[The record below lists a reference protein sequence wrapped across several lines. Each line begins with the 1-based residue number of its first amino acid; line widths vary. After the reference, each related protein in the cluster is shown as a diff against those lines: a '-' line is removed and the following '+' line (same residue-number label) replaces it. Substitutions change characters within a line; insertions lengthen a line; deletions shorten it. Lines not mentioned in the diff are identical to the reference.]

1 MTIYKEFTFDSA
13 HKLTRVPAGHKCAN
27 MHGHTYRL
35 IVSIHG
41 EPDDRGMLI
50 DYAEL
55 ASAVEPIIRQVD
67 HQTLNDI
74 HGLGNPTTEV
84 VAPWLWRRI
93 HAALPGHA
101 MTVELKESAT
111 TGCRYDGPTPAGGTP
126 GAEGEP
132 KV

>member
-41 EPDDRGMLI
+41 EPDETGMLI
-50 DYAEL
+50 DYADL
-55 ASAVEPIIRQVD
+55 AAAVAPIILQVD
-67 HQTLNDI
+67 HQTLNDL
-74 HGLGNPTTEV
+74 HGLENPTTEV

-93 HAALPGHA
+93 HAALPEHK
-101 MTVELKESAT
+101 MTVELKESST
-111 TGCRYDGPTPAGGTP
+111 TGCIYAGPRAKG
-126 GAEGEP
+126 
-132 KV
+132 

>member
-13 HKLTRVPAGHKCAN
+13 HRLTRVPAGHKCAQ

-41 EPDDRGMLI
+41 EPDESGMII
-50 DYAEL
+50 DYADL
-55 ASAVEPIIRQVD
+55 AAAVESVVRQVD

-74 HGLGNPTTEV
+74 HGLENPTTEV

-93 HAALPGHA
+93 YAALPTHH
-101 MTVELKESAT
+101 MTLELKESST
-111 TGCRYDGPTPAGGTP
+111 TGCIYDGNAQR
-126 GAEGEP
+126 
-132 KV
+132 KRK